1 MMDIYKSRK
10 NRPPHWFVSNA
21 IYIVTGSILNK
32 QPLLDSEGKRQ
43 HFCETLSARAKS
55 LGWALD
61 AWSVMT
67 NHYHFVA
74 GSPENALTLEVLI
87 QGLHS
92 ITAKFINVEDGTPG
106 RKVWYNYWDTCIR
119 TEASYYAR
127 LQYVMMNPVKHGL
140 VQNPE
145 DYPFSSYRY
154 FLENSEPE
162 FRKEVL
168 VCSEDA
174 QVLDD
179 F

>member
-1 MMDIYKSRK
+1 MDVYKPHR
-10 NRPPHWFVSNA
+10 NTPPHWFVSNA
-21 IYIVTGSILNK
+21 IYIVTGSTLYR
-32 QPLLDSEGKRQ
+32 QPLLDSAEKRQ
-43 HFCETLSARAKS
+43 HFCETLISRTKS
-55 LGWALD
+55 LNWSLD

-74 GSPENALTLEVLI
+74 RSPENVLTLKTLI

-92 ITAKFINVEDGTPG
+92 ISTKFVNTMDGTLG

-119 TEASYYAR
+119 TDASYYAR

-154 FLENSEPE
+154 FLENANPE

-168 VCSEDA
+168 ACSEDA
-174 QVLDD
+174 QVMDD